1 MTAVKKWPGLAA
13 LALAAVIMVLLLV
26 NKTGPQQRELD
37 SQATAV
43 YSINTESQPIR
54 PFVEGFGQVSASQH
68 FQAVAEVAG
77 RIVALAPGLEQGMM
91 YPAGTEIVTL
101 DDQDYQLAL
110 AQAKAQAQVAEQQ
123 LQQFAQQSQQLK
135 TSLRLTNE
143 RLQYAQSEVER
154 LQRLFKQGSV
164 SASQLD
170 GERQRW
176 LQLQQEQV
184 SLRTQVE
191 QLPSQQRS
199 LVSQKESAEAQ
210 VAQQQRNI
218 ERTHIRLPFAARLGA
233 VDFDIGQFVGT
244 GQVLFAATGL
254 DTVDVIAHVSL
265 ARLKPFFAALA
276 KPDEEL
282 LLGPEVME
290 QLLQRFQ
297 LSAEVEL
304 PGFDGRWAA
313 QVVSIHEALDPASH
327 SIAFTLRV
335 PQQQTRVRPG
345 VRPPLLP
352 RAQVN
357 VRIYGHALPGLLVPR
372 IADHQGQL
380 YVMEQQRLK
389 FLPTPAHLLMGPWL
403 FIYRPTMAEL
413 QVITSP
419 LIPALPGQ
427 LLTASPDPD
436 WQPLLHQ
443 SLQNQ
448 TQQNQPPQNQAL
460 PPTEQPQ
467 PSQGQR
473 L

>member
-1 MTAVKKWPGLAA
+1 MK
-13 LALAAVIMVLLLV
+13 
-26 NKTGPQQRELD
+26 
-37 SQATAV
+37 
-43 YSINTESQPIR
+43 
-54 PFVEGFGQVSASQH
+54 
-68 FQAVAEVAG
+68 
-77 RIVALAPGLEQGMM
+77 
-91 YPAGTEIVTL
+91 
-101 DDQDYQLAL
+101 
-110 AQAKAQAQVAEQQ
+110 
-123 LQQFAQQSQQLK
+123 
-135 TSLRLTNE
+135 
-143 RLQYAQSEVER
+143 
-154 LQRLFKQGSV
+154 
-164 SASQLD
+164 
-170 GERQRW
+170 
-176 LQLQQEQV
+176 
-184 SLRTQVE
+184 
-191 QLPSQQRS
+191 
-199 LVSQKESAEAQ
+199 
-210 VAQQQRNI
+210 
-218 ERTHIRLPFAARLGA
+218 
-233 VDFDIGQFVGT
+233 
-244 GQVLFAATGL
+244 
-254 DTVDVIAHVSL
+254 
-265 ARLKPFFAALA
+265 
-276 KPDEEL
+276 
-282 LLGPEVME
+282 

-335 PQQQTRVRPG
+335 PQQQTRVKPG
-345 VRPPLLP
+345 VRPPLMP

-403 FIYRPTMAEL
+403 FIYRPTMAKL

-419 LIPALPGQ
+419 VIPALPGQ

-436 WQPLLHQ
+436 WQPLLQQ

-448 TQQNQPPQNQAL
+448 SPQNQAL